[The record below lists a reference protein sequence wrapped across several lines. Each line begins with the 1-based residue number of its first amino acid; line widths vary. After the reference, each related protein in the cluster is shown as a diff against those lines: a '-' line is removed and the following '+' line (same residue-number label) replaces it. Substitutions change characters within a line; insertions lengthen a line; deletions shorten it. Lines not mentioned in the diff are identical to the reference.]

1 MTNYETLFIINPGIA
16 EEEIAS
22 AIEKIKGTIE
32 TGGGNVVEIAEWGRK
47 KLAYEIQKL
56 REGYYVL
63 VKFQAEPAV
72 LEELNHIFRIT
83 ETILRGIIV
92 KQEK

>member
-1 MTNYETLFIINPGIA
+1 MTKYETLFIINPNST
-16 EEEIAS
+16 EEETAAVIGR
-22 AIEKIKGTIE
+22 IKGVIE
-32 TGGGNVVEIAEWGRK
+32 TGGTVIEVSEWGKK

-63 VKFQAEPAV
+63 IKFEANAQI

-83 ETILRGIIV
+83 ENVIRDIV
-92 KQEK
+92 VKLEK